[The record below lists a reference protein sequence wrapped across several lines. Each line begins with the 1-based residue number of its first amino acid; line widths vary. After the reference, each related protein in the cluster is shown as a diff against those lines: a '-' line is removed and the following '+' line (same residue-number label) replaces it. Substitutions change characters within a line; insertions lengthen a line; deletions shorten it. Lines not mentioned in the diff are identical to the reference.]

1 MLTANTVP
9 NAKKSRP
16 SKYRANRPTIKIKII
31 LRINRTILIGVRIYS
46 ILKRRKKKEER
57 RKRKKMSNYEYGP
70 NDTDDGYDA
79 LKDNYLTG
87 AGPAYNDKTRQAE
100 RDEEENYRQARY
112 YY

>member
-1 MLTANTVP
+1 MRAWQNIPPLTI
-9 NAKKSRP
+9 
-16 SKYRANRPTIKIKII
+16 TI
-31 LRINRTILIGVRIYS
+31 
-46 ILKRRKKKEER
+46 E

-87 AGPAYNDKTRQAE
+87 TGPAYNDKTRQAE
-100 RDEEENYRQARY
+100 RDEEENYRQSRY